1 MTRFEQCF
9 ESYQKCLKVLKRVI
23 EEYKSTDR
31 RETTEIALVHT
42 FQLAFELAWK
52 LLKKYEEE
60 QGIILN
66 SPKEVIREAFN
77 LGIIDNSD
85 NVWFK
90 MLEGRNIGAH
100 QYDDNTPV
108 LLLDVIADK
117 YSNVLYN
124 LEDFFRNSNSL

>member
-1 MTRFEQCF
+1 MSEMLEKAR
-9 ESYQKCLKVLKRVI
+9 
-23 EEYKSTDR
+23 
-31 RETTEIALVHT
+31 
-42 FQLAFELAWK
+42 
-52 LLKKYEEE
+52 KYEEE